1 MTDQKRSPMAFMSY
15 VRFDDNYED
24 GKLTR
29 FRERLS
35 SEVRLQSGQDFP
47 IFQDH
52 ADIKAG
58 QDWKQRIDESLDG
71 AKFLIA
77 VITPSFFK
85 SQFCRYEL
93 QRFFERE
100 QRLGRND
107 LIFPVYYV
115 NCPFLHDETR
125 LAQDELAEKLM
136 TRQFTDWRELRHEPF
151 TSPQAGRMLEQLAI
165 QIRDAI
171 ERAPSPGT
179 ATRQEPLSE
188 RTGGAAKA
196 ARVDERTSAASE
208 DVKSE
213 TATAKSVQ
221 PPAVQTSIPSLV
233 VDQLHRGDYT
243 TITEAVE
250 AARPGTRIIVRPG
263 LYEEGLVIDKP
274 LEIIGDGEV
283 GEVVIR
289 AFGKHGVLFK
299 TNMGRISNLTLRQE
313 GGGEWFGVD
322 ITQGRLE
329 LEGCDISSQSLACVA
344 IHSGADPR
352 LRRNRIHDGKAGGV
366 FVLENGQGLL
376 EANDIFGNALSGVE
390 VKTGGN
396 PTLRGNRIHDGKQNG
411 VYVWENGQGLLEDND
426 IFGNALSGVEIETGG
441 NPMLRKNR
449 INRNAY
455 QAVYIHE
462 KGYGA
467 IEDNDLRD
475 NEKGPWLISEDS
487 KANVKKAR
495 NVE

>member
-15 VRFDDNYED
+15 ARFDDDYED
-24 GKLTR
+24 GKLTK

-71 AKFLIA
+71 AKFLISI
-77 VITPSFFK
+77 ITPSFFN
-85 SQFCRYEL
+85 SDFCRYEL

-107 LIFPVYYV
+107 LIFPIYYV

-125 LAQDELAEKLM
+125 LAKDELAKKLM

-151 TSPQAGRMLEQLAI
+151 TSPQVGRMLEKLAI

-171 ERAPSPGT
+171 DRAPSPRT
-179 ATRQEPLSE
+179 ATRQKPLSE
-188 RTGGAAKA
+188 RTGGAEKA
-196 ARVDERTSAASE
+196 ARTDERSSTASE
-208 DVKSE
+208 NVKSE
-213 TATAKSVQ
+213 TATAKSVS
-221 PPAVQTSIPSLV
+221 PPAIQTSIPTLV

-243 TITEAVE
+243 TITEAVK

-289 AFGKHGVLFK
+289 AVDKNVVLFK
-299 TNMGRISNLTLRQE
+299 TNMGRISNLKLRQE
-313 GGGEWFGVD
+313 GGGKWFGVD

-329 LEGCDISSQSLACVA
+329 LDGCDISSQSSACVA
-344 IHSGADPR
+344 IHGGADPR
-352 LRRNRIHDGKAGGV
+352 LRRNRIHDGKESGV
-366 FVLENGQGLL
+366 YVYENGQGLL
-376 EANDIFGNALSGVE
+376 EDNDIFGNAFSSVE
-390 VKTGGN
+390 IRSGGN
-396 PTLRGNRIHDGKQNG
+396 PTLRGNRIHDGKQSG
-411 VYVWENGQGLLEDND
+411 VLVLENGQGLLEDND
-426 IFGNALSGVEIETGG
+426 IFGNAFTGVEIRVGG
-441 NPMLRKNR
+441 NPTLRKNR
-449 INRNAY
+449 INRNAW

-462 KGYGA
+462 KGHGM

-475 NEKGPWLISEDS
+475 NAKGAWFISADNEG
-487 KANVKKAR
+487 NVKRAR
-495 NVE
+495 NLE